1 MYTEQIA
8 KLYGTLEWH
17 VNNSGLKQF
26 QRALDRVQNSLKP
39 LQDAVAKAESKLNG
53 VGKAAAAQREKLD
66 GRKRHSL
73 NRELQLET
81 ALTNV
86 KRAQF
91 AATLKQS
98 KLTYTGNKEASN
110 VATAGIRDQQL
121 LFAQLAKQQRKAD
134 MSAET
139 ARIKQ
144 LRLTEMLKQQQA
156 RTVLLEQRRVNL
168 MTGAQKIEH
177 QIQQLRERGQRQAIE
192 FQARQASRAA
202 AERRKDVVDQQ
213 RTERHRWALQR
224 QQAWERRQEE
234 RQNNNNGM
242 GIFAL
247 SGLGPIAGIGAAVYS
262 LQAVINRLGD
272 RLEQSQTRASD
283 AEQFQNVLDQ
293 AGGQNPD
300 NRKFIKDQFLRIG
313 QEYGSAIDLPAA
325 QEFRKFILAQTSIG
339 ATLTK
344 AVQVFETQVG
354 AFTAAGMTAQQ
365 SERANYQLNQIRA
378 KGMPEGADVNDLF
391 DSAPVIAPYI
401 RQAYADRV
409 KLKLP
414 AGKLAARFKE
424 DVSKKKVVAA
434 DFEKGL
440 ENFLKANMPALEKQK
455 QSIAAES
462 QRLENEKTL
471 QTLRLYGETE
481 INSAV
486 RQRIQS
492 EKELVVATED
502 LKRSMMGFDTW
513 LNKQTVKLY
522 EALSGSRDT
531 PNTDRFNNKQSGIRL
546 NPRLNPGAT
555 LERNKRDEMLANRPI
570 SLEAPQQ
577 EANPAF
583 GELGKALLSF
593 ADRFSPQGKALLM
606 ANQDQAPAAAI
617 QALKQTFN
625 NNNENHI
632 DASVTFGDVVVNV
645 PNFISGPEELA
656 NVIGDKI
663 RDDFGQHHEDA
674 MQTIYRRAMINA
686 AEGKK

>member
-1 MYTEQIA
+1 MYKEIVAQLTGLLSFEVTSAPLIKFNKLLVNTERQMTKMLNPA
-8 KLYGTLEWH
+8 
-17 VNNSGLKQF
+17 Q
-26 QRALDRVQNSLKP
+26 SLV
-39 LQDAVAKAESKLNG
+39 DKLNS
-53 VGKAAAAQREKLD
+53 VGKSAAQQRERLGKQV
-66 GRKRHSL
+66 RHNL
-73 NRELQLET
+73 NREHQLET
-81 ALTNV
+81 ALLNA
-86 KRAQF
+86 KRQAFTAELRQGKLVYAGKRESANLATQAIKDQQVLF
-91 AATLKQS
+91 AA
-98 KLTYTGNKEASN
+98 
-110 VATAGIRDQQL
+110 
-121 LFAQLAKQQRKAD
+121 LAKAQRKAD

-144 LRLTEMLKQQQA
+144 LRLAEMLKQQQA
-156 RTVLLEQRRVNL
+156 RTALLDQRRLNL
-168 MTGAQKIEH
+168 MSGVQKLEAG
-177 QIQQLRERGQRQAIE
+177 IQAIRERGQRQSAE
-192 FQARQASRAA
+192 FMARQASRNA
-202 AERRKDVVDQQ
+202 AERRKDVVAQQ
-213 RTERHRWALQR
+213 RTERHGWALQR
-224 QQAWERRQEE
+224 QQAWQRRQEE
-234 RQNNNNGM
+234 RQNSSNGM

-283 AEQFQNVLDQ
+283 AEQFQNVLTQ
-293 AGGQNPD
+293 AGGRNPE
-300 NRKFIKDQFLRIG
+300 NQKYIKDQFLRIG
-313 QEYGSAIDLPAA
+313 NEYGSAIDLPAA

-414 AGKLAARFKE
+414 AGKLAAQFKA

-471 QTLRLYGETE
+471 QQMRLYGETE

-492 EKELVVATED
+492 EKDLVVATED

-513 LNKQTVKLY
+513 LNQQTVKLY

-531 PNTDRFNNKQSGIRL
+531 PGADRFNTKQSGIRL

-555 LERNKRDEMLANRPI
+555 KEREKRDDMLNGAPI
-570 SLEAPQQ
+570 NLEAPQQ
-577 EANPAF
+577 PSPAF
-583 GELGKALLSF
+583 GELGRALVALQE
-593 ADRFSPQGKALLM
+593 RISPQGRDLLL
-606 ANQDQAPAAAI
+606 ANQNQAPASI
-617 QALKQTFN
+617 LQPLKQTFN
-625 NNNENHI
+625 NHAVNNI
-632 DASVTFGDVVVNV
+632 DASVQFGDINV
-645 PNFISGPEELA
+645 QVPAGVTDPTQFGDEVANQVESRFGELYKKHLQDDLRRTM
-656 NVIGDKI
+656 IGASE
-663 RDDFGQHHEDA
+663 R
-674 MQTIYRRAMINA
+674 
-686 AEGKK
+686 KK